1 MNEMKLTK
9 AQVKELNR
17 VAQEDFP
24 KAQAMLDGINLV
36 LGTDYG
42 WLAKEVVWFE
52 THDKEN
58 VAERYAHC
66 HDAYAWAAEDDRV
79 FTGNDLL
86 RGLQSRF
93 DFWLEE
99 REKFGDGERLVQKHL
114 DQLVYCKDYVEY
126 MIGKPVNL
134 TTDGK
139 VTVGY

>member
-24 KAQAMLDGINLV
+24 KAQAMLDGMNLL

-42 WLAKEVVWFE
+42 WLNKEVVWFE

-58 VAERYAHC
+58 VAERYAHV
-66 HDAYAWAAEDDRV
+66 HDAYAYAQKEGRV
-79 FTGNDLL
+79 LTESDLL

-99 REKFGDGERLVQKHL
+99 RQKFGDGERLVQKHL
-114 DQLVYCKDYVEY
+114 DQLCYCKDYVEY
-126 MIGKPVNL
+126 LIGKPVNL
-134 TTDGK
+134 KTDCTI
-139 VTVGY
+139 TVGY